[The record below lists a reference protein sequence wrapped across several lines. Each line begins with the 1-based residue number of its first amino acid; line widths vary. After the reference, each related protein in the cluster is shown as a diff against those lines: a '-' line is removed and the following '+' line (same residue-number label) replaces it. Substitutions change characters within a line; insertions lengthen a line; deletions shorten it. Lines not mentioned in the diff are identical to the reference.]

1 MKLQSIAQE
10 ITRCRQM
17 LHISQTR
24 LAQIMNLKLHRLSD
38 LEKARSTPSE
48 AEELRIRRQLSNL
61 LHEADWLV
69 RGSSHVLARDPR
81 LRNLRNNGFAS

>member
-17 LHISQTR
+17 LHISQAR

-48 AEELRIRRQLSNL
+48 AEELRIRHQLRNL
-61 LHEADWLV
+61 LQEADWLV
-69 RGSSHVLARDPR
+69 RGPSQILSRDPR
-81 LRNLRNNGFAS
+81 LQSLRRHGFAS